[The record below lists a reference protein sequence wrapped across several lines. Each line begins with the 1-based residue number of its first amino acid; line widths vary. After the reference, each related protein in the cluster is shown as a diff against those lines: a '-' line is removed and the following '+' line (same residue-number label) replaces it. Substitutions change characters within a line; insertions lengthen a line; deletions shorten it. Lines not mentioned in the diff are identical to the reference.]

1 MCTAFIA
8 LITACSSPIVD
19 MYGSISGVAIDEK
32 TNEPLSGVTVSLS
45 PSGYSQVTDREGT
58 FQFENLEPAEYTLTF
73 TRAGYDG
80 ANRKATVK
88 AGATA
93 SVHVSM
99 SPLKSTLSI
108 EPSILDFGKTQTSL
122 KISLKKTGGQ
132 SVSYE
137 VSSSNK
143 WLTLSKS
150 SGVVSN
156 VDYITAVVSRNELA
170 SGKYEATVRFD
181 VEGSQFVIPVMMEV
195 AVNEKPVVTAERFS
209 DVTTSSV
216 RLEGTLASTG
226 SDAVTAYGFCWS
238 KNENPT
244 VSDEHTTLGDAKE
257 IKAFECVATGLESNT
272 RYYFRAYAVNGVG
285 VAYSVNSLA
294 VTTKAVPQ
302 LPMVIAE
309 RFTDLTFSSVTLEGT
324 LASIGTNKVTDY
336 GFCWSEDEAPT
347 ISDAHKSLGS
357 ATETKAFGCSVTE
370 LKSNTRYYFR
380 AYAANA
386 AGIAYSEKSL
396 TITTKAAPGL
406 PVVTMTG
413 NYDLNSYKFY
423 ASLTSTGN
431 TTVSAYGHVWSSTN
445 SKPSIDKDSF
455 SVHNGPVNEPTDYS
469 STLTDLKSNTTYYIC
484 AYATNDVGTAYSSA
498 VYSFKTDKDDSQ
510 NPPVPPTPQE
520 PTNGLY
526 ARYKF
531 DGDAKNSYGEA
542 PSGQAIGT
550 SYVEGVSGSK
560 ALRFAGSA
568 NSYLNIP
575 DAMIDILDFSVS
587 FWVQDLVTDG
597 MVFHVV
603 QSATQ
608 YGVSNAM
615 IMRDGKLSY
624 MQDGYNLLYKDGKL
638 YELTPPFT
646 HETLSGWH
654 MITLTSTQ
662 PYKGA
667 DVTAKLYIDG
677 EFVDLVS
684 LQVQDNR
691 TIDGGTKFV
700 FGGAFSN
707 NLPKQYFSP
716 IPMTIDNL
724 RVYTRVLSATEIQN
738 LYDYEK

>member
-1 MCTAFIA
+1 MLCTAFMA
-8 LITACSSPIVD
+8 LITACSSPVVD
-19 MYGSISGVAIDEK
+19 MYGSISGAAIDEK
-32 TNEPLSGVTVSLS
+32 TNDPLAGVTVSLS
-45 PSGYSQVTDREGT
+45 PSGYSQVTDKEGT

-156 VDYITAVVSRNELA
+156 VDYVTAVVSRNELA

-195 AVNEKPVVTAERFS
+195 AVNEKPAVTAERFS

-216 RLEGTLASTG
+216 RLEGTLTSTG

-294 VTTKAVPQ
+294 VTTKATPQ
-302 LPMVIAE
+302 LPMVTAE
-309 RFTDLTFSSVTLEGT
+309 RFTDVTFSSVKLEGT
-324 LASIGTNKVTDY
+324 LASIGTDKVTDY

-357 ATETKAFGCSVTE
+357 ASETKAFGCSVTE

-380 AYAANA
+380 AYAANT
-386 AGIAYSEKSL
+386 AGIAYSENSL
-396 TITTKAAPGL
+396 TVTTKAAPGL
-406 PVVTMTG
+406 PMVTMNG

-455 SVHNGPVNEPTDYS
+455 SVHNGPVDEPTDYS

-484 AYATNDVGTAYSSA
+484 AYATNEVGTVYSSA
-498 VYSFKTDKDDSQ
+498 VYSFKTDRDDSQ

-542 PSGQAIGT
+542 PAGQAIGT

-560 ALRFAGSA
+560 GLKFTGDGSCLF
-568 NSYLNIP
+568 SVP
-575 DAMIDILDFSVS
+575 KAMIDQLAFSVS
-587 FWVQDLVTDG
+587 FWAKDLSDG
-597 MVFHVV
+597 MIFYVTSSSQHK
-603 QSATQ
+603 
-608 YGVSNAM
+608 VSNAL

-624 MQDGYNLLYKDGKL
+624 MSDGYNLLFKDGHY
-638 YELTPPFT
+638 YEKTPEFT
-646 HETLSGWH
+646 HGSLTGWH
-654 MITLTSTQ
+654 LITVTASQ
-662 PYKGA
+662 QYSGA
-667 DVTAKLYIDG
+667 DATTQLYIDG
-677 EFVDLVS
+677 EFVD
-684 LQVQDNR
+684 QVNLIHQG
-691 TIDGGTKFV
+691 DGLNKGLKFI
-700 FGGAFSN
+700 FGGSFDSSQ
-707 NLPKQYFSP
+707 PKQHFNA